1 MGHKKKIISVK
12 TFDSFKFKLIQITVT
27 YAFINMLSVSSYILT
42 ALNNFI
48 TF

>member
-1 MGHKKKIISVK
+1 MGYKKKIISVK

-42 ALNNFI
+42 ALNNFM